1 MAHIQML
8 SEVLANQIAAGEVVE
23 RPASVV
29 KELVENAIDAHAQ
42 HIDIM
47 VEEAGIEAIRVID
60 DGDGIPTD
68 QVQLAFQRHA
78 TSKILTQRDL
88 VRVSSL
94 GFRGEA
100 LPSIAS
106 VSDVHLVTAQADA
119 SQGMQVHYEGG
130 HLLASGSAPA
140 RKGTDVTVKKLFFN
154 TPARLKYLKS
164 QATELAK
171 IVEVLNHL
179 ALSYPQVALRLR
191 HGHKEILRTVG
202 NGDLQ
207 QVLAAIYGVQQARK
221 MLALEAQDNDFRLNG
236 YTSLPELTRANRSY
250 IAILINGR
258 FVKHFQLTNALLK
271 GYGSKL
277 MVGRYP
283 IAALRIDMDPTLV
296 DVNVHPQKNEVRLSK
311 ESELQ
316 AFIEQVI
323 RERIGQENLIP
334 DGYQNYQAQEA
345 SDQTR
350 APFLATLND
359 VSRQYQANQMTSQP
373 LQDLAEKVTGEQ
385 ASQATLENAQPAE
398 QPLFAQHNHLT
409 AVTISQQDDLDSA
422 AVQGFVKRYQEE
434 PARPP
439 FGESQAAERQQS
451 TGIADDSLLLP
462 LSTQPSVAQSGTQ
475 GDGEARFP
483 DLTYIGQVYGTFLLA
498 QGTAGLYIIDQHAAQ
513 ERIKYEHYRAVIGQ
527 AGQESQQLLVPI
539 VLEYSALDALKIE
552 GALAEL
558 AAVGIEL
565 APFGEHTFILREH
578 PGWFP
583 PGQEEATVREMI
595 DWLLRDQ
602 SLTVAAFRER
612 TAIMMAC
619 KRSIKANWSLN
630 RYEAQGLI
638 DQLAQTENPFNC
650 PHGRPVLVS
659 FSLTDME
666 KMFKRIQDR
675 HESWVDYDQHPF

>member
-1 MAHIQML
+1 MAQIQML
-8 SEVLANQIAAGEVVE
+8 SEVLANQITAGEVVE

-29 KELVENAIDAHAQ
+29 KELVENAIDAHAE
-42 HIDIM
+42 HIDII
-47 VEEAGIEAIRVID
+47 VEDAGVSKIRVID
-60 DGDGIPTD
+60 DGDGIKND
-68 QVQLAFQRHA
+68 QVELAFQRHA

-88 VRVSSL
+88 FHVASL

-106 VSDVHLVTAQADA
+106 VSDVQLVTAQQDA

-130 HLLASGSAPA
+130 TLLEAGSAAA
-140 RKGTDVTVKKLFFN
+140 RKGTDVTVKNLFFN

-221 MLALEAQDNDFRLNG
+221 MLALQAEDNDFRLSG

-258 FVKHFQLTNALLK
+258 FVKQFQLTNALIK

-283 IAALRIDMDPTLV
+283 IAALQIEMDPTLV

-311 ESELQ
+311 EDELE
-316 AFIEQVI
+316 AFIEETV
-323 RERIGQENLIP
+323 RLRIQQENLIP
-334 DGYQNYQAQEA
+334 DGYQNYQDQKQP
-345 SDQTR
+345 SQTR
-350 APFLATLND
+350 ASFLTTLND
-359 VSRQYQANQMTSQP
+359 VSRQKQSTALEGQMQPASKAPAQPDTTRVVLPKELVEQHSQLAP
-373 LQDLAEKVTGEQ
+373 VLIKQRSDLANADVQ
-385 ASQATLENAQPAE
+385 A
-398 QPLFAQHNHLT
+398 
-409 AVTISQQDDLDSA
+409 
-422 AVQGFVKRYQEE
+422 FVKRYQDVPLL
-434 PARPP
+434 PA
-439 FGESQAAERQQS
+439 FGKDNQHQQAAGLADDGLLLSFGTPDVGTESQTVTDNSE
-451 TGIADDSLLLP
+451 
-462 LSTQPSVAQSGTQ
+462 
-475 GDGEARFP
+475 RFP

-498 QGTAGLYIIDQHAAQ
+498 QGTGGLYIIDQHAAQ
-513 ERIKYEHYRAVIGQ
+513 ERIKYEHYREVIGQ
-527 AGQESQQLLVPI
+527 AGQEKQQLLVPI

-552 GALAEL
+552 GQLSQL

-583 PGQEEATVREMI
+583 AGQEEATVREMI

-602 SLTVAAFRER
+602 SITVAAFREK

-630 RYEAQGLI
+630 RYEAQGLL

-650 PHGRPVLVS
+650 PHGRPVVVS

-675 HESWVDYDQHPF
+675 HESWIDYDQHPF